1 MADNIT
7 DTVST
12 VPKIPEIPPRKFD
25 RYAKSGE
32 EMMDILL
39 CCLPFFLFIA
49 KCACPLLYKDQF
61 EAVLNL
67 FFHI

>member
-32 EMMDILL
+32 EMMDILVDDIMKNYPNSQN
-39 CCLPFFLFIA
+39 CMR
-49 KCACPLLYKDQF
+49 
-61 EAVLNL
+61 
-67 FFHI
+67 